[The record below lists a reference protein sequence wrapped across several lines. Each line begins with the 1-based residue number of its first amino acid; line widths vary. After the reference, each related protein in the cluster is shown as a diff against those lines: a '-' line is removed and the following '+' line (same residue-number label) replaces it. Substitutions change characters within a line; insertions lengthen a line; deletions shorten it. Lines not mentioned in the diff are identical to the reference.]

1 MSLLLA
7 MFGFSLAMSI
17 TPGPVNMVI
26 ISSGVN
32 YGFIRTLPFVSGA
45 TIGFTLLL
53 AAIGFGLYQ
62 VIEIYPQLLRY
73 VAIPGSIYVAYTGYQ
88 IAAAPTNHADI
99 ERLQEPRFYQGVLLQ
114 WLNPKAWIACLSG
127 VAIFSSSDSHSSLLT
142 FILIYFLICYMS
154 LSIWALAGD
163 RAQLLLTN
171 QYRRKVFNHAMGSL
185 LIICAVYL
193 LYSQVFIPQSI

>member
-26 ISSGVN
+26 ISSGLN

-53 AAIGFGLYQ
+53 AAIGLGLYQ

-73 VAIPGSIYVAYTGYQ
+73 VAIPGSIYVAYIGYQ
-88 IAAAPTNHADI
+88 TAAAPTNHADI
-99 ERLQEPRFYQGVLLQ
+99 EQLQKPRFYQGFLLQ

-127 VAIFSSSDSHSSLLT
+127 VAIFSSSDDHSNLLSFT
-142 FILIYFLICYMS
+142 LIYFLVCYIS
-154 LSIWALAGD
+154 LSTWAIAGD
-163 RAQLLLTN
+163 RARLLLES
-171 QYRRKVFNHAMGSL
+171 QYRRKIFNRSMGSL
-185 LIICAVYL
+185 LIICATYL
-193 LYSQVFIPQSI
+193 LYSQAFTD